1 MFIATF
7 NLTYRGVPLDKQT
20 PHRASKVL
28 RFRAGEIP
36 HLLTANKGP
45 RLSLGTSH
53 FYDVYGKS
61 IGIQ

>member
-7 NLTYRGVPLDKQT
+7 NLTYRGVPLDKRT
-20 PHRASKVL
+20 PHRASNGL
-28 RFRAGEIP
+28 RVKADEIP
-36 HLLTANKGP
+36 HLLTANNGP
-45 RLSLGTSH
+45 RLSLGAPH